1 MDERGVE
8 VDGDLSDDDYRRL
21 LELRTGLRR
30 FERWSREEA
39 AKAGLTPAHHQLLLA
54 VRGHPDQRGPTISE
68 IADYLQIRH
77 HSAVGLVDRAVDAGL
92 CRRSA
97 DEHDARLIRL
107 ALTATGR
114 RRLRAL
120 SRTHS
125 EELARLGP
133 RLQRLWAGLAKQP

>member
-1 MDERGVE
+1 MDE
-8 VDGDLSDDDYRRL
+8 DLSDDDYRRL

-39 AKAGLTPAHHQLLLA
+39 ARAGLTPAHHQLLLA
-54 VRGHPDQRGPTISE
+54 VRGHADQRGPTISDVAE
-68 IADYLQIRH
+68 YLQIQH

-97 DEHDARLIRL
+97 DEHDLRLIRL
-107 ALTATGR
+107 SLTATGR

-120 SRTHS
+120 SQTHY
-125 EELARLGP
+125 EELTRLGP
-133 RLQRLWAGLAKQP
+133 RLQRLWAGLARQS